1 MKITIGSRIPDFNVD
16 TVTKNGVTLKELVGE
31 KKTALYFLR
40 YAGCSLCQ
48 LDMIMLEEEYTKLEK
63 FGGKAIVVLQS
74 DAEKLKDTN
83 FSYDIICNP
92 DQSLYKELEIH
103 AAHSIKEL
111 VGEKSKAKIEKV
123 KERGLEHGDY
133 EGEELQLPA
142 VFIVD
147 ADLSVTYAKY
157 GKDAIDI
164 PDIDEVCHLMM
175 N

>member
-1 MKITIGSRIPDFNVD
+1 MKVIIGNKIPDFKVD
-16 TVTKNGVTLKELVGE
+16 TVTKIGVTLKELVGG
-31 KKTALYFLR
+31 KKTAIYFLR

-48 LDMIMLEEEYTKLEK
+48 LDMIMLEEEYTKLEELD
-63 FGGKAIVVLQS
+63 GKAIVVLQS
-74 DAEKLKDTN
+74 DPDKLRDAN
-83 FSYDIICNP
+83 YSYDIICNP

-147 ADLSVTYAKY
+147 GNLNVTYAKY

-164 PDIDEVCHLMM
+164 PDFNEICHLMM